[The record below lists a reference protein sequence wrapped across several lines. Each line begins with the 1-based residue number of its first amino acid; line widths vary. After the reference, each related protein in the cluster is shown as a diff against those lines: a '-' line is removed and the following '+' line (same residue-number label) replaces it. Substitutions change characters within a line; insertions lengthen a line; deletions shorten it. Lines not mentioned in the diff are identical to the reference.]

1 MFIRVIYLLNIVECL
16 VLLVMIMDMVRM
28 RINVRKFGYEFNF
41 DVLNFLMLLIKNFW
55 IILLVMELMYLLF
68 VWLSEVVLIMY
79 FRIMF

>member
-16 VLLVMIMDMVRM
+16 VLLVMIMDIVRM
-28 RINVRKFGYEFNF
+28 RIKVRKFGYEFNF
-41 DVLNFLMLLIKNFW
+41 DVLNFLMLLMKNFW